1 MAFHV
6 SKNSILSTLDPAY
19 IEDGRQDIYK
29 WSEKR
34 RSKRQGYKG
43 KFYQFQKLFIDK
55 TVSELSSLDLNQFEV
70 KLNFGNLCNCLPPAA
85 IIFCR

>member
-19 IEDGRQDIYK
+19 IEDGRQDIYE

-34 RSKRQGYKG
+34 RSKRRGVKG
-43 KFYQFQKLFIDK
+43 KFYHFQKLFIDK
-55 TVSELSSLDLNQFEV
+55 TVSELSNLNQFEL
-70 KLNFGNLCNCLPPAA
+70 KLNFGNLCNCLPAAA
-85 IIFCR
+85 ILFCR